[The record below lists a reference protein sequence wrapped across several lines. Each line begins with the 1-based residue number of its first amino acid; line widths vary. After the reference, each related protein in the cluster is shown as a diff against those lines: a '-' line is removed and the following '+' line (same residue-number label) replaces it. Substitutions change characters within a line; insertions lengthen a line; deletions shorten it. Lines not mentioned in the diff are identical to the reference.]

1 LRPPRYIVELLVGL
15 VTLVAPVLASL
26 GGSRRVLEGDYAR
39 ALRAV
44 VPTDRGEWILFV
56 PVAASAG
63 ICEEFLYRGYALSI
77 IGSMTGSLIVGAV
90 LSSVAFGIGHAYQ
103 GKTGVIGATITGFL
117 YACVFLVTGS
127 LYPCMLGHFI
137 QDMAGAA
144 VLSRRLDDAKPAA
157 ATSG

>member
-1 LRPPRYIVELLVGL
+1 
-15 VTLVAPVLASL
+15 
-26 GGSRRVLEGDYAR
+26 
-39 ALRAV
+39 
-44 VPTDRGEWILFV
+44 V